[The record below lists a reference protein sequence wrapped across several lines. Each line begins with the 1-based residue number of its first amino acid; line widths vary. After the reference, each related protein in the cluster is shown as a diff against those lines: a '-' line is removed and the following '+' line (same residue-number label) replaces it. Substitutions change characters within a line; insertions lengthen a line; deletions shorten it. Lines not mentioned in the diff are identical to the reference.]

1 MLQMIG
7 TGNDANLVW
16 SSVSI
21 GMFFLFYFALKETP
35 RLVLCWFG
43 IDHVDKIH
51 FKCR

>member
-1 MLQMIG
+1 MIG
-7 TGNDANLVW
+7 RGNDANLVG

-21 GMFFLFYFALKETP
+21 GHLQETP

-43 IDHVDKIH
+43 IDHVDRIH